1 MLLFCNRNT
10 IMILS
15 CYNAISMDFLAHT
28 ITLSGHEIMAWI
40 SAILIFA
47 SSFRYMHSIIVWK
60 TKPNVVGW
68 ILYQIATICVLVSSY
83 ELGAM
88 STIVASLAYGINQL
102 IIIGLAF
109 YYWYAK
115 INRIEWVYFGISMIS
130 LVGWMVLTH
139 SPDVFVGHHFDALK
153 IALIVLIINTFIDM
167 MWAVS
172 IFTKLY
178 KHPETEDSMAWFL
191 AFLSGLFSLLAIEEL
206 STEEFIYPIYLIVSN
221 LAIWLLCFRKIPQH
235 RFAKLFN
242 LIERI
247 SGKSWRE

>member
-1 MLLFCNRNT
+1 MN
-10 IMILS
+10 
-15 CYNAISMDFLAHT
+15 MDFLAQD
-28 ITLSGHEIMAWI
+28 ITLSGHELMAWI

-68 ILYQIATICVLVSSY
+68 TLYQIATICVLVSSY

-102 IIIGLAF
+102 IIIALAV
-109 YYWYAK
+109 YYGYAK
-115 INRIEWVYFGISMIS
+115 INKIETIYFGISMLS
-130 LVGWMVLTH
+130 LIWWIVLVNF
-139 SPDVFVGHHFDALK
+139 PDIFYGHHIDALVV
-153 IALIVLIINTFIDM
+153 ALVVLMINTFIDM

-178 KHPETEDSMAWFL
+178 KHPETEDSIAWFL
-191 AFLSGLFSLLAIEEL
+191 AFLSGLFSFLAIEEL
-206 STEEFIYPIYLIVSN
+206 STEELIYPIYLVVSN
-221 LAIWLLCFRKIPQH
+221 LAIWLLCFRKIPKH

-242 LIERI
+242 FVERI